1 MVGSQARVSGLP
13 DALSQAM
20 QATGMWNETCPVKL
34 ERLSL
39 ITVSYVDFASVEH
52 HDGELITLDVA
63 AEFAAQLFDQL
74 YALKFPIA
82 KIRSVHH
89 YNGSDD
95 ESMAQNNTSCF
106 NHRPIEGTTMASL
119 HSYGLAIDIN
129 PVQNP
134 FVQFDELK
142 GTATIHPPAGWQNLN
157 RHNRKSGM
165 VEDVVPELAA
175 QHGFIVWGGRWTTP
189 IDYHHFQTLR
199 GVAQLLVEM
208 NVKDGRAFWLSCI
221 KLRNVLP
228 TLLTHQK
235 TQSLIEAYRAD
246 SASFLQKF
254 EKEMSQTQ
262 DRDQER

>member
-1 MVGSQARVSGLP
+1 MVSSQARVSGLP
-13 DALSQAM
+13 EALSQAM
-20 QATGMWNETCPVKL
+20 QAAGMWNETCPVKL

-39 ITVSYVDFASVEH
+39 ITVSYVDFAGDEH
-52 HDGELITLDVA
+52 HDGELVTMDVA
-63 AEFAAQLFDQL
+63 AEFAARLFDEL
-74 YALKFPIA
+74 FARRFPIA

-106 NHRPIEGTTMASL
+106 NHRPIEGTTTASL

-165 VEDVVPELAA
+165 VEDVVPDLAA
-175 QHGFIVWGGRWTTP
+175 QQGFTVWGGRWTTP

-199 GVAQLLVEM
+199 GVAQLLAEM
-208 NVKDGRAFWLSCI
+208 NVKDGRQFFLSCI
-221 KLRNVLP
+221 KLRDALP
-228 TLLTHQK
+228 ALLTHQK
-235 TQSLIEAYRAD
+235 TESLIAAHKAD
-246 SASFLQKF
+246 PDSFLATF
-254 EKEMSQTQ
+254 ENEMSA
-262 DRDQER
+262 RG